1 MTAAD
6 SARISVY
13 YHSYNHSIR
22 CNWQS
27 LTYPILMQAPLLDYS
42 HGIFFGRLLYGRM
55 QRWTGAGTGGKAG
68 AGARRSV
75 VLRFIAS
82 CPSSEM
88 KIFMDLILAPFKHLY
103 DGM

>member
-1 MTAAD
+1 
-6 SARISVY
+6 
-13 YHSYNHSIR
+13 
-22 CNWQS
+22 
-27 LTYPILMQAPLLDYS
+27 MQLAITDLPHFNAVAFVGLFS
-42 HGIFFGRLLYGRM
+42 WHFFGRLLYGRM